1 MRHDDKIPYT
11 SGDKNGITL
20 SITCEGVQALYAFR
34 SNQKEANTRFVLDV
48 VAAAGLGAKTVV
60 YAAGHKCPCSFIAPS
75 TSHES
80 RSLLSYWT

>member
-1 MRHDDKIPYT
+1 MRHDEKTLYT

-20 SITCEGVQALYAFR
+20 SIACEGVQALYAFR
-34 SNQKEANTRFVLDV
+34 SNQEEADTRLVLHV

-60 YAAGHKCPCSFIAPS
+60 YAAGHKCPCPFIASS